1 MTSRFSPR
9 QDYNDDIRQE
19 QLREMQMMNAG
30 MTNCNA
36 SSSNSSSSVN
46 DVENGATTRSH
57 SAAGSANANGL
68 SSLANPLNLSV
79 VSVQLA
85 TKAANLPIS
94 SANLRCPIRPL
105 RTDSANFL
113 VKVQSKNERRP
124 LNRLWPSRQHEKVA
138 LSLATIRPE
147 GG

>member
-1 MTSRFSPR
+1 MTSRFSPW

-46 DVENGATTRSH
+46 DAENNGTTRSH

-85 TKAANLPIS
+85 TKEANLPIS
-94 SANLRCPIRPL
+94 SANLSCAIRPL
-105 RTDSANFL
+105 RTASGNFSAGQSWHL
-113 VKVQSKNERRP
+113 VPK
-124 LNRLWPSRQHEKVA
+124 
-138 LSLATIRPE
+138 
-147 GG
+147 